1 MSLTFD
7 EYQKK
12 AWTTAK
18 YRNKGNNIYYPT
30 MGLGSEA
37 GEVLGKV
44 KRMMRD
50 QDTDSI
56 SLNLRDKIIDELGD
70 VLWYIAA
77 IATELNTS
85 LNTIAYLNIDKLF
98 DRKERNVISGEGD
111 ER

>member
-1 MSLTFD
+1 MEFD

-30 MGLGSEA
+30 MGLTSEA
-37 GEVLGKV
+37 GEVAGKV

-50 QDTDSI
+50 QNDDTI
-56 SLNLRDKIIDELGD
+56 SYSMCDDIVSELGD

-77 IATELNTS
+77 IATEIGYS
-85 LNTIAYLNIDKLF
+85 LEDIAIENITKLF

-111 ER
+111 KR

>member
-1 MSLTFD
+1 MEFI
-7 EYQKK
+7 EYQRK

-50 QDTDSI
+50 QNDDTISI
-56 SLNLRDKIIDELGD
+56 DLRNKFLQ
-70 VLWYIAA
+70 L
-77 IATELNTS
+77 
-85 LNTIAYLNIDKLF
+85 
-98 DRKERNVISGEGD
+98 SGIPAHFTL
-111 ER
+111 